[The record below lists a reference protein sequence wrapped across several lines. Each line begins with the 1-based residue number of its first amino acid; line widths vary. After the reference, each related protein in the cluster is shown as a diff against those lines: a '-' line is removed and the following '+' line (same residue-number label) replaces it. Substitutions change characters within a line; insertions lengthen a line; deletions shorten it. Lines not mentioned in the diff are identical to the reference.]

1 MPSIKL
7 LKKEIN
13 NDIGDL
19 IEEIYLWELSNPKGD
34 LSKSEKLIDEAIKAF
49 DDLIVKINAVKGNN
63 KKEQFKTIDKER
75 QKVMSTLLKKSYT
88 SLDRFT
94 ITHFEIQFGIKLYLL
109 TYYLSLCH
117 HRDSFIFYRVFDSV
131 PL

>member
-63 KKEQFKTIDKER
+63 KKDQFKTIEKER
-75 QKVMSTLLKKSYT
+75 QKVMSTLLKKSAE
-88 SLDRFT
+88 L
-94 ITHFEIQFGIKLYLL
+94 
-109 TYYLSLCH
+109 
-117 HRDSFIFYRVFDSV
+117 
-131 PL
+131 